1 MRLME
6 QHNNSDR
13 WHITYH
19 FVWRPMRAKAC
30 LTEEIARRLAA
41 LIEEKA
47 KEQEFHTVTVV
58 ILPDRVYLAAEAPPT
73 IAPHSIV
80 CQVKAYTSRVLRDEF
95 PELTRIP
102 SLWTRAYLVMAG
114 DQLDPAEVIRHFE
127 EAEPERRPRG
137 RPRKIVLCAEETS
150 RGEETGQAS
159 RRGDGE
165 VPPVETL

>member
-1 MRLME
+1 ME
-6 QHNNSDR
+6 QHNNSDK

-47 KEQEFHTVTVV
+47 KEDEFHTVTVV

-80 CQVKAYTSRVLRDEF
+80 CQVKAYTSRILRDEF

-114 DQLDPAEVIRHFE
+114 DQLDPEEVIRHFE

-137 RPRKIVLCAEETS
+137 RPRKIPPCAEEASGNDTS
-150 RGEETGQAS
+150 GRSARADHPTNS
-159 RRGDGE
+159 
-165 VPPVETL
+165 